1 MLLLNNL
8 FQNAL
13 IQFLSIIRLPFFFF
27 FLFAGGPTLQPTR
40 RFGPQCSL
48 YFTQMSYQHFRE
60 DAVYQIL
67 RGDIWRTWELSQP
80 SECSVYSESI
90 SILIVYEQWW
100 RENVKAL
107 RDLGERIWLHLCPI
121 KQLAGSRGMP
131 NIYLYLVASLHLSAY
146 GFMTS
151 KLFWKKKKKGASR
164 QSQWLITKADRDGR
178 QTHTHTDRRN
188 DKTRRQGTKE
198 SKSDTFSLTVG

>member
-1 MLLLNNL
+1 MRRISFPLSHRLPPRLSNITSFSVLDCEMLLLNNL

-13 IQFLSIIRLPFFFF
+13 AQSVSLVRLLFFF
-27 FLFAGGPTLQPTR
+27 FLSFFLCRRSNTAAHTTLWTTMLAVFHSNVLSALQR
-40 RFGPQCSL
+40 RCSVSNL
-48 YFTQMSYQHFRE
+48 RE
-60 DAVYQIL
+60 
-67 RGDIWRTWELSQP
+67 DIWRTWELSQP
-80 SECSVYSESI
+80 SECSACSESI
-90 SILIVYEQWW
+90 SILIVCEQWW

-151 KLFWKKKKKGASR
+151 KLFWKKKKKKKKKKAPLDRAS
-164 QSQWLITKADRDGR
+164 D
-178 QTHTHTDRRN
+178 
-188 DKTRRQGTKE
+188 
-198 SKSDTFSLTVG
+198 

>member
-1 MLLLNNL
+1 MLAVFHSNVLSALQRRCSVSNL
-8 FQNAL
+8 
-13 IQFLSIIRLPFFFF
+13 
-27 FLFAGGPTLQPTR
+27 
-40 RFGPQCSL
+40 
-48 YFTQMSYQHFRE
+48 RE
-60 DAVYQIL
+60 
-67 RGDIWRTWELSQP
+67 DIWRTWELSQP
-80 SECSVYSESI
+80 SECSACSESI
-90 SILIVYEQWW
+90 SILIVCEQWW

-151 KLFWKKKKKGASR
+151 KLFWKKKKKKRKKKGASR

-178 QTHTHTDRRN
+178 QTHTHTHTHTHTDRRN

-198 SKSDTFSLTVG
+198 LKSDTFSLTVG